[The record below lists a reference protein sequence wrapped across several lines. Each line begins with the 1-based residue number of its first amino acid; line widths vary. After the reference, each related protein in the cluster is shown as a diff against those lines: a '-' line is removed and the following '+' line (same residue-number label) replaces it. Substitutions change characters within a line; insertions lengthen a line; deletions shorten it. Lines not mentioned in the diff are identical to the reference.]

1 MNPRELW
8 QCFRLLPNVVLG
20 ETVFRSE
27 STTEKTGY
35 LPPVATGSLCESH
48 HCCVCLA
55 QQDPDV
61 QYRIF
66 QGIKNFSCQLVGRDI
81 ASTLVQSVPSERA
94 SILVWV
100 SWSFWIILPSPHSFG
115 LSLHTLSQVDA
126 HLMSGLKAVSCQEL
140 NVFCWVLTA
149 GYHQWSRICLSL
161 PFHWDRHHLFLQVCS
176 VYVGCSFCFQ
186 ISSAS
191 TYRIKTKMKTLAGN
205 SESINAARWSGE
217 PAPTASLLE
226 APTLFQRVTE
236 ATCRAL
242 SDTLLAV
249 NCLKAT
255 LGSRAQ
261 FHNSVNWWWLK
272 ENYTCYKTKFFTRWK
287 MTMFPEFL
295 EFPYMA
301 KISVC

>member
-1 MNPRELW
+1 MLSPTSQHSFRGNYFQKWKYYRKDWLFATSCNRESVWIPSLLCVPRTARPRCAVQDLPGCKKLQLSTGWPWYCFNPCPVSPFW
-8 QCFRLLPNVVLG
+8 
-20 ETVFRSE
+20 E
-27 STTEKTGY
+27 SIH
-35 LPPVATGSLCESH
+35 P
-48 HCCVCLA
+48 CVGFL
-55 QQDPDV
+55 
-61 QYRIF
+61 I
-66 QGIKNFSCQLVGRDI
+66 
-81 ASTLVQSVPSERA
+81 
-94 SILVWV
+94 
-100 SWSFWIILPSPHSFG
+100 FWIILPRPHSFG

-149 GYHQWSRICLSL
+149 VYHQWSRICPSL

-176 VYVGCSFCFQ
+176 VYVGYSFCFQ

-191 TYRIKTKMKTLAGN
+191 TYRIKTKMKMLAGN

-217 PAPTASLLE
+217 PALTASLLE

-261 FHNSVNWWWLK
+261 FHNSVNWWLK
-272 ENYTCYKTKFFTRWK
+272 ENDTCYKTKFFTRWK